1 MSNKTFTKGKANRET
16 LADRMKKYEAVTTG
30 TSLIERLPIYARI
43 DMRAGH
49 TFCRG
54 LDKPFDN
61 DYADTMKAATAY
73 VVEKTNAL
81 VGYCQSD
88 EASFVWLDSSKIP
101 FETRL
106 FKLQSVLA
114 SMFTAA
120 FIQNSRGMIVDK
132 VSKLF
137 PTFDCRV
144 CNMPS
149 LDEAANMILW
159 RERDSIKNSITLLA
173 LEHFSDKELE
183 RKNSDDKVKM
193 LKDLKGIDYYSTIPE
208 DLRNGAYFRR
218 EVYNKA
224 LSEEDLVNSP
234 KMKLPAKSTDGKY
247 YVVRS
252 HVVQFYLGA
261 MLNSIDNKADVL
273 FSKADPIMKSTAKLD
288 KNKVQS

>member
-1 MSNKTFTKGKANRET
+1 MKQKFSKGKANQRS
-16 LADRMKKYEAVTTG
+16 LADRMKSYEAVTTNA
-30 TSLIERLPIYARI
+30 SLVEKLPIYARI

-54 LDKPFDN
+54 LAKPFDN

-73 VVEKTNAL
+73 IVQKTNAL

-120 FIQNSRGMIVDK
+120 FIMNGKGIIVDRVQK
-132 VSKLF
+132 IF
-137 PTFDCRV
+137 PAFDCRV

-149 LDEAANMILW
+149 LDEAANMVLW

-173 LEHFSDKELE
+173 LEHFSNKEIE
-183 RKNSDDKVKM
+183 RKNSNDKIKM
-193 LKDLKGIDYYSTIPE
+193 LKDMKGIDYFTTIPE

-218 EVYNKA
+218 EKYLKV
-224 LSEEDLVNSP
+224 LTEEDL
-234 KMKLPAKSTDGKY
+234 KSIPEKNWPELDENG
-247 YVVRS
+247 VRTVIRS
-252 HVVQFYLGA
+252 NVQQFILGCP
-261 MLNSIDNKADVL
+261 LNDIENKVAVL
-273 FSKADPIMKSTAKLD
+273 FNHEKPIIKQALQHKDNL
-288 KNKVQS
+288 V